1 MVDNLR
7 LIAGGKYCRRLIN
20 QMKIC
25 TITNAFTT
33 EKTSP
38 PRKIGGAEVCAER
51 ISRYLAKEGHSVIV
65 ITQRPYAGLSSLL
78 PRLEIRDGLKIYS
91 FYPLNI
97 FSIYNT
103 HKKSLFLK
111 AIWRIIDLINPLPAL
126 FVLYIIK
133 SEKPD
138 IIHNH
143 ILHGFSSLFLLRLLK
158 LTGIP
163 LVQSLHSYGFLCL
176 RCDFLRHSGALCVR
190 PPIAC
195 QWFRALSRLFIDG
208 VPDKVI
214 SPSHFCLNLY
224 KKQGFFR
231 NSDTVVLPNGVET
244 YAENPHL
251 KKEPDNK
258 RFTILYAGRLVRI
271 KGVHTL
277 IDAFK
282 QLPLSSAELIIA
294 GEGYFEEKLKLTAG
308 GNRRIRF
315 LGKASWVELQEYY
328 RTSDVTVIPS
338 IYYEIFGNV
347 VLESM
352 SHGTP
357 VIGSRIGGITE
368 LIRDGF
374 NGFLFE
380 PEDKQGLGRILE
392 NLILDPLRL
401 KLMGENAFNFAKEY
415 DIRNHVLKME
425 SIYRQLK
432 DAFPGNQI
440 PASL

>member
-1 MVDNLR
+1 
-7 LIAGGKYCRRLIN
+7 
-20 QMKIC
+20 MKIC

-33 EKTSP
+33 EKTSVP
-38 PRKIGGAEVCAER
+38 QKIGGAEVCAER

-65 ITQRPYAGLSSLL
+65 ITQRTYSGPSSLL
-78 PRLEIRDGLKIYS
+78 PRLEIKDGLRIYS

-111 AIWRIIDLINPLPAL
+111 AVWRIIDLINPLPAL

-143 ILHGFSSLFLLRLLK
+143 ILHGFSSLFLPRLLK

-176 RCDFLRHSGALCVR
+176 RCDFLRHTGTLCVR

-224 KKQGFFR
+224 KEQGFFL
-231 NSDTVVLPNGVET
+231 NSNAVVLPNGVET

-251 KKEPDNK
+251 KKQPDNR

-282 QLPLSSAELIIA
+282 QLPLSSAELIIV
-294 GEGYFEEKLKLTAG
+294 GEGYFEKELKLMARED
-308 GNRRIRF
+308 RRIRF
-315 LGKASWVELQEYY
+315 LGKIPWVELQEYY
-328 RTSDVTVIPS
+328 RSSDVVVVPS
-338 IYYEIFGNV
+338 IYYEILATII
-347 VLESM
+347 LESM
-352 SHGTP
+352 GHGTP
-357 VIGSRIGGITE
+357 VVASRIGGMPE
-368 LIRDGF
+368 LIREGF
-374 NGFLFE
+374 NGALFE
-380 PEDKQGLGRILE
+380 PADTKGLRRILE

-401 KLMGENAFNFAKEY
+401 KTMGENAFNFAKEY
-415 DIRNHVLKME
+415 DIRDHVLKMD
-425 SIYRQLK
+425 SIYRQLR